1 MNIGKMKYALELDI
15 ISSRNKVNIAK
26 ASTNLAIIY
35 TLGKTLFP

>member
-1 MNIGKMKYALELDI
+1 MNIGKMKYVLELDI

-26 ASTNLAIIY
+26 TNKFGHN